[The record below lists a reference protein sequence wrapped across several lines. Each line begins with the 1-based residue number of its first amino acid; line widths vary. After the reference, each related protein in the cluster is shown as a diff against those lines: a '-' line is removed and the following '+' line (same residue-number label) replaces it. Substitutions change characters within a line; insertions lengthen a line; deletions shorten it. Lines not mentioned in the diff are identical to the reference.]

1 MRKVIFFFFYGLYIL
16 KKNRDTA
23 ALENNVRKWLVEM
36 AKFYKKYRKQNTTKK
51 YAETLEVYTVIGTI
65 C

>member
-1 MRKVIFFFFYGLYIL
+1 
-16 KKNRDTA
+16 
-23 ALENNVRKWLVEM
+23 M